1 MTFQLAF
8 LVDIKMPW
16 QPFHRKTKARP
27 RERSDNRGSGYQQME
42 TSFDDLL
49 PRSASDGNLVRAP
62 SERFLLQNFDHKKTY
77 GTCNGSSSL
86 WSSFQEHIVAS
97 GETLAGLA
105 LRYNITLQDL
115 KLANKLWTNEGLFPG
130 RSLKIPVIEIQST
143 GLDLSGSS
151 NGSDTMSTDSQVASS
166 SATSSRRVSSTDS
179 TSGINNP
186 LPTSFSIGSSNGS
199 LLSLPSQSRLTR
211 TQGPSGRS
219 PLNHARAPP
228 SSQHRASV
236 EDLSDFLSKMDT
248 SIAQNKKVSISLI
261 KSSSVQQDEREEL
274 ERNSGTVDFLSNN
287 NRRGG
292 SDRGGDNGQYDN
304 IC

>member
-1 MTFQLAF
+1 
-8 LVDIKMPW
+8 MPW
-16 QPFHRKTKARP
+16 QPFHRKTKARH
-27 RERSDNRGSGYQQME
+27 RDRSDSGYQQME

-49 PRSASDGNLVRAP
+49 PRSASDGNLVRAS
-62 SERFLLQNFDHKKTY
+62 SERFLLQNFDHRKTY
-77 GTCNGSSSL
+77 GTCSGSSSL
-86 WSSFQEHIVAS
+86 WSSFQEHVVS
-97 GETLAGLA
+97 PGETLAGLA

-130 RSLKIPVIEIQST
+130 RSLRIPIIEIQST

-166 SATSSRRVSSTDS
+166 SAASSRRVSSTDS
-179 TSGINNP
+179 TGGINNP
-186 LPTSFSIGSSNGS
+186 LPASFSIGSSNGS
-199 LLSLPSQSRLTR
+199 LLSLPSQSRMSNSGTR
-211 TQGPSGRS
+211 PQGPSGNT

-274 ERNSGTVDFLSNN
+274 DRNSGSIDFLTNN

-292 SDRGGDNGQYDN
+292 SDRGGDSNQYDH